1 MMIPLPLSTDN
12 LSACPE
18 CDLLIELNPMREAGF
33 ISQCPQCL
41 HVLEHPTNFSIRKDM
56 LCLLT
61 GLLMYFPAM
70 LLPIMRFTM
79 IGHTEAMSMLSCLET
94 LFITGNIGIGI
105 VVLISIFCIPLF
117 KMTLLLF
124 VMSRVYYQIPSQYL
138 AFSFKSYNRINAW
151 GMLDILLLSFIVAA
165 IKLRDDAEL
174 LAGVGLYAFLVLLLA
189 SALQT
194 QLLNKNLIWRLIECH
209 Q

>member
-1 MMIPLPLSTDN
+1 MPSALNIDN

-18 CDLLIELNPMREAGF
+18 CDLLIELSPIREAGY
-33 ISQCPQCL
+33 ISQCPRCT
-41 HVLEHPTNFSIRKDM
+41 HILEHPTKFSVRKDI

-70 LLPIMRFTM
+70 LLPIMNFTM
-79 IGHTEAMSMLSCLET
+79 IGHTQAMSMLNCVET
-94 LFITGNIGIGI
+94 LFLTANIGVGL
-105 VVLISIFCIPLF
+105 VVLICVFCIPLL

-124 VMSRVYYQIPSQYL
+124 VLARVYYKIPSQYL
-138 AFSFKSYNRINAW
+138 ALSFKCYNQINAW
-151 GMLDILLLSFIVAA
+151 AMLDILLLSFIVAA

-174 LAGVGLYAFLVLLLA
+174 AAGLGLYAFIVLLLA

-194 QLLNKNLIWRLIECH
+194 QLLNKSLIWRLIER
-209 Q
+209 QQ

>member
-1 MMIPLPLSTDN
+1 MMPLALDTDN

-18 CDLLIELNPMREAGF
+18 CDLLIELSPMQEAGY
-33 ISQCPQCL
+33 ISQCPQCF
-41 HVLEHPTNFSIRKDM
+41 HVLEHPTTFSIRKDV

-61 GLLMYFPAM
+61 SLLMYFPAM
-70 LLPIMRFTM
+70 LLPIMNFTM
-79 IGHTEAMSMLSCLET
+79 IGHTEAMSMLDCLET
-94 LFITGNIGIGI
+94 LLITGNVGIGLL
-105 VVLISIFCIPLF
+105 VFISIFCIPLL

-124 VMSRVYYQIPSQYL
+124 VITRINYKIPSRYL
-138 AFSFKSYNRINAW
+138 AFSFKSYNLINTW

-174 LAGVGLYAFLVLLLA
+174 AAGIGLYAFIVLLLA

-194 QLLNKNLIWRLIECH
+194 QLLNKNLIWRLIER
-209 Q
+209 QQ

>member
-1 MMIPLPLSTDN
+1 MLSELDTDN

-18 CDLLIELNPMREAGF
+18 CDLLIELNPIREAGY
-33 ISQCPQCL
+33 ISQCPQCF
-41 HVLEHPTNFSIRKDM
+41 HVLEHPTTFSIRKDV

-70 LLPIMRFTM
+70 LLPIMNFTM
-79 IGHTEAMSMLSCLET
+79 IGHTEAMSLLVCLET
-94 LFITGNIGIGI
+94 LFVTGNVGIGLL
-105 VVLISIFCIPLF
+105 VFISIFCIPLL

-124 VMSRVYYQIPSQYL
+124 VISRVYYKIPSRYL
-138 AFSFKSYNRINAW
+138 ACSFKSYNLINTW

-174 LAGVGLYAFLVLLLA
+174 AAGIGLYAFLVLLLA
-189 SALQT
+189 SVLQA
-194 QLLNKNLIWRLIECH
+194 QLLNKNLIWRLIE
-209 Q
+209 QQQ